1 MAKPKIRFKGYTD
14 DWEQRKLGEV
24 LDDMYNGQTPS
35 RKRDE
40 YWNGNIRWLSS
51 GELNRGIVY
60 SSIETITEE
69 GKKSANLRVVPKGT
83 FVMAITGLEASGT
96 RGNCALL
103 GFDTT
108 LNQSCMALF
117 PKQDI
122 LISQFLFQWYRMVG
136 EEYGINYTQ
145 GTKQQS
151 YNAELIKILPI
162 LLPSIDE
169 QKKIASYL
177 NSIDHLITL
186 HQRKCEETKKLK
198 KYMLQKMFPQNGQK
212 VPEIRFSGFTDAW
225 EQRKLEDIMDTVT
238 DYVAAGSFEDIRN
251 NVTYLNEP
259 GYAQLVRTVDLKKKF
274 TNNDSIYVDESA
286 FKYLWRVNLNEECIV
301 LPNIGANIGE
311 VYFVEPSGL
320 PYDNN
325 VLGPNA
331 ILLKANEDT
340 YFAFTALNNLTFQKQ
355 LFENVGSSG
364 QPKFNKTEL
373 KSIQLYMPQNEEQEK
388 IGQYFRD
395 LDHLITLHQRKN
407 IYFYEKV
414 TLVWEQRKFSE
425 FVKNVAVR
433 NKAGVELE
441 CYAVTNDRGFISQK
455 EAHDAFGYMAD
466 ADTTA
471 YNIVPPSS
479 FAYNPARINVGSIGY
494 YTGIENVIVSSL
506 YEVFQTADY
515 VDDRFMWHWF
525 KSDHFSKWIE
535 RLQEGS
541 VRLYFYYDKLIQ
553 CEMKM
558 PSLEEQKKMGAFFDQ
573 LDHLITLHQ
582 CKCHLLHK
590 LLHNDWEQRKLGEIA
605 FSFEYGLNAAAKE
618 YDGENKY
625 IRITDIDN
633 NTHEFLTYNLTSP
646 DIDLTDAENY
656 KLAEGDILLART
668 GASVGKSY
676 IYRDSDGLVYYAGFL
691 IRARIREEYD
701 AEFVFQS
708 TLTDKYNKYIAVTS
722 QRSGQPG
729 MNAQE
734 YSEFEIRVPEKEEQ
748 TKIGTYFRILDHLIT
763 LHQHKCEQLQSM
775 KKFMLQNMFV

>member
-1 MAKPKIRFKGYTD
+1 MADADTTAYNIVPPSSFAYNPARINVGSIGYYTGIENVIVSSLYEVFQTADYVDDRFMWHWFKSDHFSKWIERLQEGSVRLYFYYDKLIQCEMKMPSLEEQKKMGAFFDQLDHLITLHQRKNIYFYEKVTLV
-14 DWEQRKLGEV
+14 WEQRKLGEV

-177 NSIDHLITL
+177 NSI
-186 HQRKCEETKKLK
+186 
-198 KYMLQKMFPQNGQK
+198 
-212 VPEIRFSGFTDAW
+212 
-225 EQRKLEDIMDTVT
+225 
-238 DYVAAGSFEDIRN
+238 
-251 NVTYLNEP
+251 
-259 GYAQLVRTVDLKKKF
+259 
-274 TNNDSIYVDESA
+274 
-286 FKYLWRVNLNEECIV
+286 
-301 LPNIGANIGE
+301 
-311 VYFVEPSGL
+311 
-320 PYDNN
+320 
-325 VLGPNA
+325 
-331 ILLKANEDT
+331 
-340 YFAFTALNNLTFQKQ
+340 
-355 LFENVGSSG
+355 
-364 QPKFNKTEL
+364 
-373 KSIQLYMPQNEEQEK
+373 
-388 IGQYFRD
+388 
-395 LDHLITLHQRKN
+395 
-407 IYFYEKV
+407 
-414 TLVWEQRKFSE
+414 
-425 FVKNVAVR
+425 
-433 NKAGVELE
+433 
-441 CYAVTNDRGFISQK
+441 
-455 EAHDAFGYMAD
+455 
-466 ADTTA
+466 
-471 YNIVPPSS
+471 
-479 FAYNPARINVGSIGY
+479 
-494 YTGIENVIVSSL
+494 
-506 YEVFQTADY
+506 
-515 VDDRFMWHWF
+515 
-525 KSDHFSKWIE
+525 
-535 RLQEGS
+535 
-541 VRLYFYYDKLIQ
+541 
-553 CEMKM
+553 
-558 PSLEEQKKMGAFFDQ
+558 
-573 LDHLITLHQ
+573 DHLITLHQ

-763 LHQHKCEQLQSM
+763 LHHRKYIYILKSP
-775 KKFMLQNMFV
+775 

>member
-1 MAKPKIRFKGYTD
+1 
-14 DWEQRKLGEV
+14 
-24 LDDMYNGQTPS
+24 MYNGQTPS

-225 EQRKLEDIMDTVT
+225 EQRKL
-238 DYVAAGSFEDIRN
+238 
-251 NVTYLNEP
+251 
-259 GYAQLVRTVDLKKKF
+259 
-274 TNNDSIYVDESA
+274 
-286 FKYLWRVNLNEECIV
+286 
-301 LPNIGANIGE
+301 
-311 VYFVEPSGL
+311 
-320 PYDNN
+320 
-325 VLGPNA
+325 
-331 ILLKANEDT
+331 
-340 YFAFTALNNLTFQKQ
+340 
-355 LFENVGSSG
+355 
-364 QPKFNKTEL
+364 
-373 KSIQLYMPQNEEQEK
+373 
-388 IGQYFRD
+388 
-395 LDHLITLHQRKN
+395 
-407 IYFYEKV
+407 
-414 TLVWEQRKFSE
+414 
-425 FVKNVAVR
+425 
-433 NKAGVELE
+433 
-441 CYAVTNDRGFISQK
+441 
-455 EAHDAFGYMAD
+455 
-466 ADTTA
+466 
-471 YNIVPPSS
+471 
-479 FAYNPARINVGSIGY
+479 
-494 YTGIENVIVSSL
+494 
-506 YEVFQTADY
+506 
-515 VDDRFMWHWF
+515 
-525 KSDHFSKWIE
+525 
-535 RLQEGS
+535 
-541 VRLYFYYDKLIQ
+541 
-553 CEMKM
+553 
-558 PSLEEQKKMGAFFDQ
+558 
-573 LDHLITLHQ
+573 
-582 CKCHLLHK
+582 
-590 LLHNDWEQRKLGEIA
+590 GEIA

-763 LHQHKCEQLQSM
+763 LHHRKYIYILKSP
-775 KKFMLQNMFV
+775 

>member
-1 MAKPKIRFKGYTD
+1 
-14 DWEQRKLGEV
+14 
-24 LDDMYNGQTPS
+24 
-35 RKRDE
+35 
-40 YWNGNIRWLSS
+40 
-51 GELNRGIVY
+51 
-60 SSIETITEE
+60 
-69 GKKSANLRVVPKGT
+69 
-83 FVMAITGLEASGT
+83 
-96 RGNCALL
+96 
-103 GFDTT
+103 
-108 LNQSCMALF
+108 
-117 PKQDI
+117 
-122 LISQFLFQWYRMVG
+122 
-136 EEYGINYTQ
+136 
-145 GTKQQS
+145 
-151 YNAELIKILPI
+151 
-162 LLPSIDE
+162 
-169 QKKIASYL
+169 
-177 NSIDHLITL
+177 
-186 HQRKCEETKKLK
+186 
-198 KYMLQKMFPQNGQK
+198 
-212 VPEIRFSGFTDAW
+212 
-225 EQRKLEDIMDTVT
+225 MDTVT

-414 TLVWEQRKFSE
+414 TLVWEQRK
-425 FVKNVAVR
+425 
-433 NKAGVELE
+433 
-441 CYAVTNDRGFISQK
+441 
-455 EAHDAFGYMAD
+455 
-466 ADTTA
+466 
-471 YNIVPPSS
+471 
-479 FAYNPARINVGSIGY
+479 
-494 YTGIENVIVSSL
+494 
-506 YEVFQTADY
+506 
-515 VDDRFMWHWF
+515 
-525 KSDHFSKWIE
+525 
-535 RLQEGS
+535 
-541 VRLYFYYDKLIQ
+541 
-553 CEMKM
+553 
-558 PSLEEQKKMGAFFDQ
+558 
-573 LDHLITLHQ
+573 
-582 CKCHLLHK
+582 
-590 LLHNDWEQRKLGEIA
+590 LGEIA
-605 FSFEYGLNAAAKE
+605 SSFEYGLNAAAKE

-763 LHQHKCEQLQSM
+763 LHQCKCHLLHKLLHNDWEQRKFSEFVKNVAVRNKAGVELECYAVTNDRGFISQKEAHDAFGYMADADTTAYNIVPPSSFAYNPARINVGSIGYYTGIENVIVSSLYEVFQTADYVDDRFMWHWFKSDHFSKWIERLQEGSVRLYFYYDKLIQCEMKMPSLEEQKKMGAFFDQLDHLITLHHRKYIYILKSP
-775 KKFMLQNMFV
+775 